1 MKTFFRY
8 AAAVLAGAAVCGA
21 VLLAK
26 GISGLQAQALMRV
39 LSDAFTAAAVL
50 LLLACALV
58 WITRQGTF
66 RGMGYTVR
74 RIFVALHSQ
83 EYRDAHK
90 ETYSEYCDRKG
101 LRRTPCLFLLISGCV
116 YLVPAIVFTVLY
128 FYI

>member
-26 GISGLQAQALMRV
+26 GVSGLQAQALMRL

-83 EYRDAHK
+83 EYRDSHK
-90 ETYSEYCDRKG
+90 
-101 LRRTPCLFLLISGCV
+101 
-116 YLVPAIVFTVLY
+116 
-128 FYI
+128 

>member
-1 MKTFFRY
+1 MKTFLRY
-8 AAAVLAGAAVCGA
+8 LIAALAGAAACGA

-26 GISGLQAQALMRV
+26 GIPSQTQPLMRV

-50 LLLACALV
+50 LLLACAIV
-58 WITRQGTF
+58 WIGRQGMF

-90 ETYSEYCDRKG
+90 ETYSEYCERKG
-101 LRRTPCLFLLISGCV
+101 LRKTPCLFLLITGCS
-116 YLVPAIVFTVLY
+116 YLVPAVTFAVLY
-128 FYI
+128 FTV